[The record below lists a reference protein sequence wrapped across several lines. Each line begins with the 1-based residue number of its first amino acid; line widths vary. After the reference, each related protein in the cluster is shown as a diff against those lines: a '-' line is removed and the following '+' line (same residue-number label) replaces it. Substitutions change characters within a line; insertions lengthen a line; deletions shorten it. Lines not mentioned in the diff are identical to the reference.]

1 MQNIKTLLADLIAFE
16 SITPD
21 DAGCQDYLAKHLEAL
36 GFACQRFDKA
46 PVSNLFAR
54 ISTTT
59 EATSPLFVFAGH
71 TDVVPVGERS
81 KWHSDPFVLHT
92 EGDVLFGR
100 GTADMKGSIAAMLVA
115 AERFITDHPNFTG
128 SLGLLITSGEEGDDY
143 DNGTPHVMAE
153 LKAQGIV
160 PDYCIVGEPSSHTKL
175 GDTLKIGRRGSLTG
189 HACFHGKQGHV
200 AYPHLAENPIHTL
213 APALNELVQHTW
225 DTGNPYFPPTTLQIT
240 HIEAGGEANNIIP
253 GELTLQFNLR
263 YSTEQTADKITQHIE
278 ALFKKYDLNPDMTWR
293 LSGEP
298 FITES
303 GALLTACVD
312 VITEQTGNA
321 PDCSTSGGTSDARFI
336 APYGVEVVELGP
348 INASIHQ
355 VNEHVT
361 LSELNALAHMYY
373 QITKRLLKPSANFE

>member
-1 MQNIKTLLADLIAFE
+1 L
-16 SITPD
+16 
-21 DAGCQDYLAKHLEAL
+21 
-36 GFACQRFDKA
+36 
-46 PVSNLFAR
+46 
-54 ISTTT
+54 
-59 EATSPLFVFAGH
+59 
-71 TDVVPVGERS
+71 
-81 KWHSDPFVLHT
+81 
-92 EGDVLFGR
+92 GR
-100 GTADMKGSIAAMLVA
+100 GVADMKGSLAAMLVA
-115 AERFITDHPNFTG
+115 AERFLHSHPKFTG
-128 SLGLLITSGEEGDDY
+128 SLGFLITSGEEGDDY

-153 LKAQGIV
+153 LKAQGIT

-189 HACFHGKQGHV
+189 HVCFHGKQGHV
-200 AYPHLAENPIHTL
+200 AYPHLAENPIHRL

-225 DTGNPYFPPTTLQIT
+225 DTGNAYFPPTTLQIT

-263 YSTEQTADKITQHIE
+263 YSTKQTADKIIKHIE
-278 ALFKKYDLNPDMTWR
+278 TLFKQHHLTADIRWT
-293 LSGEP
+293 LSGKP

-303 GALLTACVD
+303 GELLTTCVD

-361 LSELNALAHMYY
+361 LSELNALADMYY
-373 QITKRLLKPSANFE
+373 QIAKRLLKKLTGTIV